1 MNNEHG
7 MLRDV
12 YAAHRYF
19 DLPDLRDVSVEAKPL
34 ALLALLCTRAVL
46 RTPIEWAG
54 LGDLFVVRGAYSIG
68 IAFAPSW
75 GEGNTL
81 AAIKPGSDDPLL
93 PGMTF
98 HLVPALYRDG
108 VGCVCCSMPVAITDT
123 GVAPLATIEPK
134 LFIL

>member
-1 MNNEHG
+1 MTSG
-7 MLRDV
+7 
-12 YAAHRYF
+12 
-19 DLPDLRDVSVEAKPL
+19 EAD
-34 ALLALLCTRAVL
+34 AVL
-46 RTPIEWAG
+46 RTPIERAG

-68 IAFAPSW
+68 IGFAPSW

-81 AAIKPGSDDPLL
+81 AAIKSGSDDPLL

-98 HLVPALYRDG
+98 HLVPALYREG
-108 VGCVCCSMPVAITDT
+108 VGCVCCSMPVAITET